1 MGEMISS
8 FHPLGRQDQAVCAVL
23 PPPQGLCPRPV
34 QWARC
39 RPGSRSGVWRARRRS
54 PRAAMPPF
62 GLPQNNILR
71 RAVSSRQRPSRRD
84 ISAAGKSG
92 APRPHPEAARRGR
105 SSREVPCQ
113 SSAGSSAATGS
124 SLGKDSETV
133 PAAGAGSRPAGRGVR
148 AKFSGDSSSPAGEG
162 NETN

>member
-1 MGEMISS
+1 MARSEEE
-8 FHPLGRQDQAVCAVL
+8 
-23 PPPQGLCPRPV
+23 PQGRNAAFRPPAE
-34 QWARC
+34 QYFEA
-39 RPGSRSGVWRARRRS
+39 GGE
-54 PRAAMPPF
+54 
-62 GLPQNNILR
+62 QQ
-71 RAVSSRQRPSRRD
+71 QRPSRRD

-105 SSREVPCQ
+105 SNREGPCQ

-148 AKFSGDSSSPAGEG
+148 AKFSGDSSSPTGEG